1 MHSINIV
8 ELWCWNKEC
17 PDYGKINGRNIVF
30 KEAYGNNQNSLFKCT
45 TCGHCF
51 SETHGTPFFDLK
63 THRKEVLRTLAMFP
77 EKGSI
82 RGVARA
88 SGHSKDTVQRWIK
101 VASEHCKEVTEYFFR
116 DLNLNIIQ
124 IDEIW
129 SYIKKK
135 KKMLQKKIQPNVVIA
150 TL

>member
-1 MHSINIV
+1 MQSINTS
-8 ELWCWNKEC
+8 EFWCWNEKC
-17 PDYGKINGRNIVF
+17 PDYEKAGLGNIVF
-30 KEAYGNNQNSLFKCT
+30 KEAYGQNETSLFKCS

-51 SETHGTPFFDLK
+51 SETHGTPFFELK
-63 THRKEVLRTLAMFP
+63 TPREEVLRTLAMFP

-88 SGHSKDTVQRWIK
+88 SGHTKNTVQRW
-101 VASEHCKEVTEYFFR
+101 ARAAAEHCKEVTEYFFR
-116 DLNLNIIQ
+116 DLDLTIVQ

-135 KKMLQKKIQPNVVIA
+135 KKMSQKKTQPSVVIA

>member
-1 MHSINIV
+1 MGLIMQSTNLS

-17 PDYGKINGRNIVF
+17 SDYGKINEGNIVF
-30 KEAYGNNQNSLFKCT
+30 KEAYGNNHISLFKCT
-45 TCGHCF
+45 SCGHCF
-51 SETHGTPFFDLK
+51 SETHGTSFFELK
-63 THRKEVLRTLAMFP
+63 TSREEVIRTLAMFP

-101 VASEHCKEVTEYFFR
+101 AACEHCKEVTEYFFR
-116 DLNLNIIQ
+116 DLNLSIVQ

-129 SYIKKK
+129 SYIKKRK
-135 KKMLQKKIQPNVVIA
+135 KYYRG
-150 TL
+150 

>member
-1 MHSINIV
+1 MHSTNIS

-17 PDYGKINGRNIVF
+17 SDYDKTGGGNIIF
-30 KEAYGNNQNSLFKCT
+30 KETYGNNQNSLFKCT

-51 SETHGTPFFDLK
+51 SETRGTPFFELK
-63 THRKEVLRTLAMFP
+63 TPREEVIRTLAMFP

-88 SGHSKDTVQRWIK
+88 SGHSKDTVQRWAR
-101 VASEHCKEVTEYFFR
+101 VAAKHCKEVTEYFFH
-116 DLNLNIIQ
+116 DLNLTIVQ

-150 TL
+150 TP

>member
-1 MHSINIV
+1 MHTINIS

-17 PDYGKINGRNIVF
+17 PNFGIPQQGNIVF
-30 KEAYGNNQNSLFKCT
+30 KETYGNNQNSLFKCT

-51 SETHGTPFFDLK
+51 SETRGTPFFELK
-63 THRKEVLRTLAMFP
+63 TPKEEVIRTLAMFP

-82 RGVARA
+82 RGVGRA
-88 SGHSKDTVQRWIK
+88 SGHTTNTIQRWAA

-116 DLNLNIIQ
+116 DLNLDIVQ

-129 SYIKKK
+129 SYIKKRK
-135 KKMLQKKIQPNVVIA
+135 KYH
-150 TL
+150 T